1 MKFVILILTAVAL
14 SMDAFAVS
22 ICKGLAMKTVK
33 FRQAAIVGL
42 WFGAFQAI
50 MPAIGFLVGTS
61 GRKLLDNIF
70 SDAEKTISMICG
82 IVAFAMLSII
92 GGNMIREAY
101 SEKENE
107 KGDNA
112 SLAFGNMLA
121 LAVATSIDALAVGVG
136 YGLDDPSMYIFESAV
151 IIGVITFTLSAIGVA
166 VGGIFGNKYEK
177 RAELVGGII
186 LILLGIKILLE
197 GVGVIDLPF

>member
-33 FRQAAIVGL
+33 LRQAAIVGA

-82 IVAFAMLSII
+82 IVAFALLSII

-101 SEKENE
+101 SEKEDE

-136 YGLDDPSMYIFESAV
+136 YGLDDPSMRIFESAV
-151 IIGVITFTLSAIGVA
+151 IIGVITFALSATGVA
-166 VGGIFGNKYEK
+166 VGSIFGNKYEK

-197 GVGVIDLPF
+197 GVGLINLPF

>member
-82 IVAFAMLSII
+82 IVAFALLSII

-101 SEKENE
+101 SEKEDE

-136 YGLDDPSMYIFESAV
+136 YALADRSMYICESAV

-166 VGGIFGNKYEK
+166 VGSIFGNKYEK

>member
-1 MKFVILILTAVAL
+1 MKFVILFLTAVAL

-22 ICKGLAMKTVK
+22 ICKGLAMKKIK
-33 FRQAAIVGL
+33 FRHAAIVGA

-70 SDAEKTISMICG
+70 SDAEKAVGIICG
-82 IVAFAMLSII
+82 IVAFALLSII

-101 SEKENE
+101 SEKEDE

-166 VGGIFGNKYEK
+166 VGSIFGNKYEK

>member
-82 IVAFAMLSII
+82 IVAFALLSII

-101 SEKENE
+101 SEKEDE

-166 VGGIFGNKYEK
+166 VGSIFGNKYEK
-177 RAELVGGII
+177 KAELVGGII

-197 GVGVIDLPF
+197 GVGAIDLPF

>member
-1 MKFVILILTAVAL
+1 
-14 SMDAFAVS
+14 MDAFAVS
-22 ICKGLAMKTVK
+22 ICKGLSMKTVK
-33 FRQAAIVGL
+33 FRHAAIVGA

-50 MPAIGFLVGTS
+50 MPAVGFLVGTS

-70 SDAEKTISMICG
+70 SNAEKAVSIICG
-82 IVAFAMLSII
+82 IVAFLLLSII

-101 SEKENE
+101 SEKEEE

-136 YGLDDPSMYIFESAV
+136 YGLDDPNMYIMESAV

-166 VGGIFGNKYEK
+166 VGSIFGNKYEK

-197 GVGVIDLPF
+197 GVGLINLPF

>member
-1 MKFVILILTAVAL
+1 MKFVILFLTAVAL

-22 ICKGLAMKTVK
+22 ICKGLSMKTVK
-33 FRQAAIVGL
+33 FRHAAIVGA

-82 IVAFAMLSII
+82 IVAFALLSII

-101 SEKENE
+101 SEKEGE

-166 VGGIFGNKYEK
+166 VGSIFGNKYEK

-197 GVGVIDLPF
+197 GVGAIDLPF

>member
-82 IVAFAMLSII
+82 IVAFALLSII
-92 GGNMIREAY
+92 GGNMIREAL
-101 SEKENE
+101 SKKEDE

-151 IIGVITFTLSAIGVA
+151 IIGVITFTLSATGVA
-166 VGGIFGNKYEK
+166 VGSIFGNKYEK

>member
-82 IVAFAMLSII
+82 IVAFALLSII

-101 SEKENE
+101 SEKEDE

-136 YGLDDPSMYIFESAV
+136 YGLDDPSMYIFESSV

-166 VGGIFGNKYEK
+166 VGSIFGNKYEK

-197 GVGVIDLPF
+197 GVGAIDLPF

>member
-1 MKFVILILTAVAL
+1 MKFVILFLTAVAL

-22 ICKGLAMKTVK
+22 ICKGLAMKKIK
-33 FRQAAIVGL
+33 FRHAAIVGA

-82 IVAFAMLSII
+82 ILAFALLSII

-101 SEKENE
+101 SKKEDEKDES
-107 KGDNA
+107 A
-112 SLAFGNMLA
+112 SLSFKNMLV
-121 LAVATSIDALAVGVG
+121 LAIATSIDALAVGVG
-136 YGLDDPSMYIFESAV
+136 YGLDDPSMYIMESAV

-166 VGGIFGNKYEK
+166 VGSIFGNKYEK